1 MSIVFSYWASFVEMR
16 LQLKT
21 MGSGLG
27 DCKGKTGGR
36 ITTCNVTAKEDTGI
50 VQSGGFSER
59 HGGLLDAFSRWSA
72 L

>member
-1 MSIVFSYWASFVEMR
+1 MTAKER
-16 LQLKT
+16 LEGEL
-21 MGSGLG
+21 LP
-27 DCKGKTGGR
+27 
-36 ITTCNVTAKEDTGI
+36 VTAKEDTGI